1 MFCMHGMFWST
12 QQGGLL
18 QKLLSCMTSSPDLTA
33 PPEHFKKVLCVSQA
47 LHVLEHIAGRSCVQ
61 KLQSCMT
68 SSRQPTVL
76 PCARTSTARA
86 PAAETSTASLRMAY
100 MKSGVSPLNQLF
112 YLVCPWAGVKSG
124 VLPPQ
129 STNVHSVSLGVHE
142 VRCVTTHSMNV
153 HFMSLGMHEV
163 RNDTNQ
169 SN

>member
-1 MFCMHGMFWST
+1 MHLYQFKLCFVFCMHGMFWST
-12 QQGGLL
+12 QQGDLL

-100 MKSGVSPLNQLF
+100 MKSGVSPLNQYSIL
-112 YLVCPWAGVKSG
+112 C
-124 VLPPQ
+124 
-129 STNVHSVSLGVHE
+129 VHGQV
-142 VRCVTTHSMNV
+142 
-153 HFMSLGMHEV
+153 
-163 RNDTNQ
+163 
-169 SN
+169 